1 MSWIG
6 GIRALGT
13 EGEPMKT
20 AITVS
25 VENAFPQ
32 AMVVFRGL
40 ESSLPVISEL
50 GYDGVELALWRK
62 DNIDVSSVKALLK
75 QHGLQLPVISTGQ
88 VFTVEEA
95 WFTHP
100 DGQIRKRAV
109 DIIRGI
115 VEVAAEFGADVNI
128 SRVRGYVH
136 EEDTREQALQRLGDC
151 LLEVSRFAEPL
162 GPKLL
167 LEQMNMYETNYL
179 HSVEEVGEYIREVG
193 IPNLR
198 IHADTFHMNIH
209 DVDMCGVL
217 EKYSDLLG
225 YIHFSDSNRL
235 SPGSGH
241 IDFPAI
247 VGTLKRVGYTG
258 WAGIEVLTQPSNVEA
273 ARRSIDYLKRIY

>member
-1 MSWIG
+1 
-6 GIRALGT
+6 
-13 EGEPMKT
+13 MKT

-25 VENAFPQ
+25 LKNAFPQ

-40 ESSLPVISEL
+40 EESLPVISQL

-62 DNIDVSSVKALLK
+62 DNVDASSVKTLLK
-75 QHGLQLPVISTGQ
+75 RNRLRLPVISTGQ
-88 VFTVEEA
+88 VFTMEKA

-100 DGQIRKRAV
+100 DEEIRRRAV
-109 DIIRGI
+109 HTVKGI
-115 VEVAAEFGADVNI
+115 LELAAELGADVNI
-128 SRVRGYVH
+128 SRVRGYIH
-136 EEDTREQALQRLGDC
+136 DEDTRERAVQRLTDC
-151 LLEVSRFAEPL
+151 LDEVCRFAEPL
-162 GPKLL
+162 GPRLL
-167 LEQMNMYETNYL
+167 LEQMNMYETNLL
-179 HSVEEVGEYIREVG
+179 HSVEEVGRYLRDVN

-209 DVDMCGVL
+209 DVDMCAVL

-247 VGTLKRVGYTG
+247 VRTLKTVGYGG
-258 WAGIEVLTQPSNVEA
+258 WAGIEVFAQPDNMTA
-273 ARRSIDYLKRIY
+273 ARRSIEYLKRIYRLENNP

>member
-1 MSWIG
+1 V
-6 GIRALGT
+6 
-13 EGEPMKT
+13 KT

-25 VENAFPQ
+25 LKDAFPQ

-40 ESSLPVISEL
+40 EESLPVISEL

-62 DNIDVSSVKALLK
+62 DNIDSSSLKTLLK
-75 QHGLQLPVISTGQ
+75 RHALQLPVISTGQ
-88 VFTVEEA
+88 VFTMEKA

-100 DGQIRKRAV
+100 DGQIRRRAV
-109 DIIRGI
+109 DIVKGI
-115 VEVAAEFGADVNI
+115 VELASEFAADVNI
-128 SRVRGYVH
+128 SRVRGYIH
-136 EEDTREQALQRLGDC
+136 EEDTREQAMQRLTDC
-151 LLEVSRFAEPL
+151 LEDVCRFAEPL

-167 LEQMNMYETNYL
+167 LEQMNMYETNLL
-179 HSVEEVGEYIREVG
+179 HSVEEVGKYIRGVK

-209 DVDMCGVL
+209 DVDMCAVL
-217 EKYSDLLG
+217 EQFSDLLG

-247 VGTLKRVGYTG
+247 VGTLKKVGYGG
-258 WAGIEVLTQPSNVEA
+258 WAGIEVFTQPDNVSA
-273 ARRSIDYLKRIY
+273 ARRSIEYLKTIY

>member
-1 MSWIG
+1 
-6 GIRALGT
+6 
-13 EGEPMKT
+13 MKT

-25 VENAFPQ
+25 LKNAFPQ

-40 ESSLPVISEL
+40 EDSLPVISGL

-62 DNIDVSSVKALLK
+62 DNIDASRVKTLLK
-75 QHGLQLPVISTGQ
+75 RHALEVPVISTGQ
-88 VFTVEEA
+88 VFTMEKA

-100 DGQIRKRAV
+100 DQEIRKKAV
-109 DIIRGI
+109 DTVKGI
-115 VEVAAEFGADVNI
+115 VELAAEFDADVNI
-128 SRVRGYVH
+128 SRVRGYIH
-136 EEDTREQALQRLGDC
+136 DEDTREQALRRLSDC
-151 LLEVSRFAEPL
+151 LEEVCRFAEPL

-167 LEQMNMYETNYL
+167 LEQMNMYETNLL
-179 HSVEEVGEYIREVG
+179 HSVEEVGKYIQEVK

-209 DVDMCGVL
+209 DVDMCAVL
-217 EKYSDLLG
+217 EKYSNLLG

-247 VGTLKRVGYTG
+247 VGILEKVGYTG
-258 WAGIEVLTQPSNVEA
+258 WAGIEVFTQPDNVEA
-273 ARRSIDYLKRIY
+273 ARRSIEYLRKIYRGENDS

>member
-1 MSWIG
+1 
-6 GIRALGT
+6 
-13 EGEPMKT
+13 MKT

-25 VENAFPQ
+25 LETAFPQ

-40 ESSLPVISEL
+40 EDSLPIISAL

-62 DNIDVSSVKALLK
+62 DNIAADSLKSLLK
-75 QHGLQLPVISTGQ
+75 RYALQVPVISTGQ
-88 VFTVEEA
+88 VFTMEKA

-109 DIIRGI
+109 DTVKGI
-115 VEVAAEFGADVNI
+115 VELAAEFGADVNI
-128 SRVRGYVH
+128 SRVRGYIH
-136 EEDTREQALQRLGDC
+136 DGDTREQALRRLSDC
-151 LLEVSRFAEPL
+151 LEQVCGFAEPL

-167 LEQMNMYETNYL
+167 LEQMNMYETNLL
-179 HSVEEVGEYIREVG
+179 HSVEEVGEYIREVK
-193 IPNLR
+193 ISNLR

-209 DVDMCGVL
+209 DVDMCAVL
-217 EKYSDLLG
+217 EEYSDLLG

-247 VGTLKRVGYTG
+247 VETLKMAGYTG
-258 WAGIEVLTQPSNVEA
+258 WAGIDVFTQPDNVEA
-273 ARRSIDYLKRIY
+273 ARRSIDYLRKIY

>member
-1 MSWIG
+1 
-6 GIRALGT
+6 
-13 EGEPMKT
+13 MKT
-20 AITVS
+20 AVTIS
-25 VENAFPQ
+25 LKDAFPQ

-40 ESSLPVISEL
+40 EESLPVISEL

-62 DNIDVSSVKALLK
+62 DNIDVSSLKALLK

-88 VFTVEEA
+88 VFTMEQA

-100 DGQIRKRAV
+100 NGEIRKRAV
-109 DIIRGI
+109 DIVKGI
-115 VEVAAEFGADVNI
+115 VEIAAEFGADVNI

-136 EEDTREQALQRLGDC
+136 EGDTKEQALQRLTEC
-151 LLEVSRFAEPL
+151 LQSVGRLAESL
-162 GPKLL
+162 GSKLL
-167 LEQMNMYETNYL
+167 LEQMNMYETNLL
-179 HSVEEVGEYIREVG
+179 HSVEDVGRYIRQAK
-193 IPNLR
+193 IPELR

-209 DVDMCGVL
+209 DVDMCAVL

-247 VGTLKRVGYTG
+247 VGTLNKVGYKG
-258 WAGIEVLTQPSNVEA
+258 WVGIEVLTQPDNVEA
-273 ARRSIDYLKRIY
+273 ARRSINYLKKLY

>member
-1 MSWIG
+1 V
-6 GIRALGT
+6 
-13 EGEPMKT
+13 KT
-20 AITVS
+20 AITIS
-25 VENAFPQ
+25 LKDAFPQ

-40 ESSLPVISEL
+40 EESLPIISKL

-62 DNIDVSSVKALLK
+62 DNVEPAHVKTLLK
-75 QHGLQLPVISTGQ
+75 RHALEVPVISTGQ
-88 VFTVEEA
+88 VFTMEKA

-100 DGQIRKRAV
+100 DGEIRKRAV
-109 DIIRGI
+109 DTVKGI
-115 VEVAAEFGADVNI
+115 VELASEFGADVNI

-136 EEDTREQALQRLGDC
+136 DEDTREQALGRLSDC
-151 LLEVSRFAEPL
+151 LDEACRFAEPL

-167 LEQMNMYETNYL
+167 LEQMNMYETNLL
-179 HSVEEVGEYIREVG
+179 HSVEEVGNYIREVK

-217 EKYSDLLG
+217 KEYSDLLG

-247 VGTLKRVGYTG
+247 VGTLKRIGYAG
-258 WAGIEVLTQPSNVEA
+258 WAGIEVLTQPDNVEA
-273 ARRSIDYLKRIY
+273 ARRSIEYLRRIY